1 MGSLGIGT
9 VPPTYSRTRR
19 SKSKIFEM
27 MSIRKGVVA
36 LVLAACFN
44 VVLGDLNDK
53 VDVGLLSSVPLW
65 LIILI
70 IVIIVLVLIFVC
82 VRCMSNYCLSD
93 EDEKK
98 ERIRAIARA
107 RINRNI
113 GNTVVLDDKSDEPVP
128 PSSVYVDKSLRQEP
142 PYHQP
147 LRQELPLHQPLRQV
161 VTQDLPLHQP
171 LRQDTPRHVYQQ
183 QLSRHTPV
191 YQQQSLSNF
200 YGDDSS
206 MSIPQ
211 PGSLPPQPNS
221 GPPSYSSSKSY
232 TRTGSSGA

>member
-113 GNTVVLDDKSDEPVP
+113 GNTVVLDDKSDDPVP
-128 PSSVYVDKSLRQEP
+128 PSSVYVDKS
-142 PYHQP
+142 
-147 LRQELPLHQPLRQV
+147 LRQV

>member
-1 MGSLGIGT
+1 MG
-9 VPPTYSRTRR
+9 
-19 SKSKIFEM
+19 
-27 MSIRKGVVA
+27 
-36 LVLAACFN
+36 
-44 VVLGDLNDK
+44 
-53 VDVGLLSSVPLW
+53 
-65 LIILI
+65 
-70 IVIIVLVLIFVC
+70 
-82 VRCMSNYCLSD
+82 
-93 EDEKK
+93 
-98 ERIRAIARA
+98 
-107 RINRNI
+107 
-113 GNTVVLDDKSDEPVP
+113 KSDEPVP

-161 VTQDLPLHQP
+161 VTQDLP
-171 LRQDTPRHVYQQ
+171 RHVYQQ

-221 GPPSYSSSKSY
+221 DPPSYSSSKSY

>member
-9 VPPTYSRTRR
+9 VPPTYSRGRR
-19 SKSKIFEM
+19 SKSIFFEM

-107 RINRNI
+107 RINRSI
-113 GNTVVLDDKSDEPVP
+113 GNTVVLDDKSDDPVP
-128 PSSVYVDKSLRQEP
+128 PSSVYVDKS
-142 PYHQP
+142 